1 MNHAPT
7 VNNNGD
13 GEYELTAEDEAV
25 EALRSASQ
33 NQLAQQAAVAGQ
45 PEPPPSQADMDDE
58 QALNDFEERYR
69 KPSHHVIEGWQ
80 NKKFSDSAAISSMT
94 PFIKLYCIYSSEELQ
109 LYENVLANNKWM
121 REQPDQWLESGR
133 EIFDPKLPDG
143 FVDSLYSA
151 FQIEFAEGGD
161 QGSKRVINSII
172 SKSEEGG
179 GIYATDMTF
188 AIPQGPDN
196 NWDGGFGVIDM
207 QSTKMT
213 DTPFVENFSMKIQL
227 NNPRLIKQKYEFNKL
242 ITVGSHFLIMYGWSD
257 GSETG
262 LYDAENKKIF
272 LDTNDAGF
280 YNRGNWRWTVVQLHK
295 FNFNFNS
302 MGQME
307 GTLDFISAQNSDI
320 IFNMNSKM
328 SNISQ
333 YSMYFLNSRF
343 LGGVAQLER
352 AEATVGT
359 FDDQGNE
366 LDYEITQESTL
377 LQALVAQSVGAIDL
391 SGLDSTEDT
400 TQYSGDANT
409 AWEKLPKKP
418 PTFVQSLK
426 AMSGYY
432 GEVII
437 YLPRRLSKNGKEV
450 ADMQIAGWWVKDKG
464 FIMSQWFNSLS
475 DGPASLP
482 GAGNGDL
489 APSKAAA
496 MSYTGSAGRT
506 GSESGYYLGI
516 ITGRGE
522 AAPPALGEGS
532 EIPGGIIYQ
541 LDLGVNN
548 SRVGR
553 LGGGLAKYAQ
563 GGSGADTAETSSFN
577 LTDMLND
584 NLLFQGN
591 RIKFAGHELWDEIN
605 PLLTCSQTDKDTIK
619 NMSEGISVTTMSLP
633 TILDDKGR
641 EQVEGKIIGEDILY
655 YNLGWVITSLIYY
668 NYKLGSGSLDI
679 RYGNLSPQLR
689 VNDNFRYSSTNYVR
703 NIYAENNKENSYDPE
718 NFTSLI
724 KASESPSL
732 TISDIS
738 RRTGRARNYDDFL
751 TDALT
756 MTEVL
761 KTVERIEPWMVN
773 EFEGI
778 RAPEDDW
785 VRLTQSDGLSLRGLY
800 YNELLSYFSGADL
813 ISAENTT
820 TRIWGTPDSNGIQK
834 LEIDKLGW
842 PVNRSGFDNNA
853 YNNVIKN
860 LTPEAVALWD
870 PDASRVVIL
879 RKGNDL
885 FFSQGVVIPF
895 LEPLGKDGQ
904 GTVDR
909 VALTGVENIDR
920 IVKIPME
927 ANRVDE
933 VFSNAIG
940 TAQSPADIINK
951 ILTDCC
957 SIDGLGLGVITKSN
971 GSLVIEAAG
980 GMKVETEQ
988 FNMDYSEEEL
998 TEISEGNNFVLD
1010 YRSKNSLIKNL
1021 TVGGSM
1027 DPNISFLYG
1036 NSIRQQ
1042 NSKATILSAINQR
1055 SRTNPND
1062 ITFTEF
1068 AKNWLFKNQERGD
1081 ASQIAAALRTA
1092 ESKINNIQN
1101 GVIDDPD
1108 LSVLLESLPDDL
1120 YSAYLSTDYTLYE
1133 QLQIEQMNS
1142 SNSVNSLFTYYM
1154 NQITAKIHGT
1164 TGLEC
1169 FQIIQLKNV
1178 AGLIDGFYCIIGV
1191 TDQITTS
1198 SFETELKLMLLA
1210 PSTVLESRLQT

>member
-1 MNHAPT
+1 MNHAPI
-7 VNNNGD
+7 VNNED
-13 GEYELTAEDEAV
+13 GEYELTPEDEAA
-25 EALRSASQ
+25 EALRTASQ
-33 NQLAQQAAVAGQ
+33 NQLDQQAAAAGQ

-58 QALNDFEERYR
+58 QARNDFEERYT

-80 NKKFSDSAAISSMT
+80 NKKFSDSAAINSMT
-94 PFIKLYCIYSSEELQ
+94 PFMKLYCIYSSEELQ

-133 EIFDPKLPDG
+133 ELFDPKLPDG
-143 FVDSLYSA
+143 FVNSLYSA
-151 FQIEFAEGGD
+151 FQIEFVEGGD

-227 NNPRLIKQKYEFNKL
+227 NNPRLIRQKYEFNKL

-272 LDTNDAGF
+272 LDTNDEGF
-280 YNRGNWRWTVVQLHK
+280 YNRGNWRWTIVQLHK
-295 FNFNFNS
+295 FNFSFNS

-343 LGGVAQLER
+343 LGGAAALER

-359 FDDQGNE
+359 FDAQGNE
-366 LDYEITQESTL
+366 LDYEITQETTL
-377 LQALVAQSVGAIDL
+377 LQSLVAQIDSGIDL
-391 SGLDSTEDT
+391 SGLDATDDT
-400 TQYSGDANT
+400 TQVNSDAAT

-418 PTFVQSLK
+418 PTFVKTLEG
-426 AMSGYY
+426 MSGYL
-432 GEVII
+432 GEIAI
-437 YLPRRLSKNGKEV
+437 YLPRRLSTDGLKIL
-450 ADMQIAGWWVKDKG
+450 DYQLAGFWVEGKG
-464 FIMSQWFNSLS
+464 FIMMDWFYTLS
-475 DGPASLP
+475 NGAASLP
-482 GAGNGDL
+482 GTGSGDIV
-489 APSKAAA
+489 PSKAAA
-496 MSYTGSAGRT
+496 MSYSAGQS
-506 GSESGYYLGI
+506 GEESGYYVPI
-516 ITGRGE
+516 ITGRGDS
-522 AAPPALGEGS
+522 PFGI
-532 EIPGGIIYQ
+532 IPGGIRYEI
-541 LDLGVNN
+541 DP
-548 SRVGR
+548 SRTPWIFPT
-553 LGGGLAKYAQ
+553 
-563 GGSGADTAETSSFN
+563 GADTKYFGIQGNFFQGGAGQSATRNAS
-577 LTDMLND
+577 LNAVD
-584 NLLFQGN
+584 SLNRNLLIQN
-591 RIKFAGHELWDEIN
+591 DRIKFAGHELWEEIT
-605 PLLTCSQTDKDTIK
+605 PLLTCSETDKEIIK
-619 NMSEGISVTTMSLP
+619 NMSEGISVTTFAIATSN
-633 TILDDKGR
+633 
-641 EQVEGKIIGEDILY
+641 EQGATTEKIISEDILY
-655 YNLGWVITSLIYY
+655 YNLGWIITSLIYY
-668 NYKLGSGSLDI
+668 NHKLGSGSLDI
-679 RYGNLSPQLR
+679 RYGNLSPQLK
-689 VNDNFRYSSTNYVR
+689 VNNNFRYSATNSVR
-703 NIYAENNKENSYDPE
+703 NIYAENNKENSYDPA

-724 KASESPSL
+724 KATEPPAL
-732 TISDIS
+732 RPNDMWRRAGQDIN
-738 RRTGRARNYDDFL
+738 APLNNL
-751 TDALT
+751 I
-756 MTEVL
+756 MMEVL
-761 KTVERIEPWMVN
+761 KTVERIEPWMVD
-773 EFEGI
+773 EFVNL
-778 RAPEDDW
+778 RAPENDW
-785 VRLTQSDGLSLRGLY
+785 ASLTQSSGNSVRGLY
-800 YNELLSYFSGADL
+800 YNELLSYFSGVDL
-813 ISAENTT
+813 ISAENTSSGV
-820 TRIWGTPDSNGIQK
+820 WSDKDSNNIQK
-834 LEIDKLGW
+834 LTITELAW
-842 PVNRSGFDNNA
+842 PVPVSYPFQ
-853 YNNVIKN
+853 YNEIIRN
-860 LTPEAVALWD
+860 LTPDALTKWD
-870 PDASRVVIL
+870 ESASTVGIL
-879 RKGNDL
+879 RNGNDL
-885 FFSQGVVIPF
+885 FFGQGVVIPF
-895 LEPLGKDGQ
+895 RKPISSSGGQ
-904 GTVDR
+904 ESTNR
-909 VALTGVENIDR
+909 VALTGVESIDR

-927 ANRVDE
+927 ADRVDE

-957 SIDGLGLGVITKSN
+957 SIEGLGLGVITKSN

-998 TEISEGNNFVLD
+998 NIISEGNNFVLD
-1010 YRSKNSLIKNL
+1010 YRSKNSLIKDL

-1027 DPNISFLYG
+1027 DPNIAFLYG
-1036 NSIRQQ
+1036 NAIRQQ

-1068 AKNWLFKNQERGD
+1068 AKNWLFQNQERSN
-1081 ASQIAAALRTA
+1081 AVETA
-1092 ESKINNIQN
+1092 QRLGSAETTINSIQN
-1101 GVIDDPD
+1101 GVINDPN

-1120 YSAYLSTDYTLYE
+1120 YSAYLATDYTLYE

-1178 AGLIDGFYCIIGV
+1178 AGLIDGFYCIIGI